1 MAADR
6 TLAAAAA
13 VVLILA
19 AAEAGEATGLGGP
32 PSAAAMAAGTQSPPP
47 PPFSSRQRLRR
58 RHAMT
63 LPRLRRRRRWRREPS
78 IGASAPA
85 ASESGV
91 ESGRRDRAWSFLG
104 LGTDLKVCPQ
114 ILDILDPLQNLAN
127 SLTLLPPS
135 VKVVYG
141 CSLWILVQL
150 LFGLLGI

>member
-1 MAADR
+1 MAAER

-47 PPFSSRQRLRR
+47 FSSRQRLRR

-78 IGASAPA
+78 IGA

-91 ESGRRDRAWSFLG
+91 ESGRRDRAWSCLG